1 MTFRSDNAGKTVREI
16 LIGKK
21 GTIKDA
27 RLGPGSPSW
36 DEVLEVPWEEI
47 VRRAKAR
54 VRGDKTI
61 KKLLTDGDY
70 DK

>member
-1 MTFRSDNAGKTVREI
+1 MSDNAGKTVREI

-27 RLGPGSPSW
+27 RLVPGSPSW
-36 DEVLEVPWEEI
+36 DELMGVPWEEI
-47 VRRAKAR
+47 VQRAKAR
-54 VRGDKTI
+54 IRGYTTI
-61 KKLLTDGDY
+61 KKLLTNKEY

>member
-1 MTFRSDNAGKTVREI
+1 

-36 DEVLEVPWEEI
+36 DEVLDVPWEEI

-54 VRGDKTI
+54 VRGYKTI